1 MGRLQLYILIGLI
14 LLVTKLDISNNHVRK
29 HGIHGRK
36 ERNIEK
42 LFVLMEIGYYNM
54 MKLSHLWGGYNY
66 IY

>member
-1 MGRLQLYILIGLI
+1 MNYAFIG
-14 LLVTKLDISNNHVRK
+14 VTVRK

-42 LFVLMEIGYYNM
+42 LFVLMEIGYYKM
-54 MKLSHLWGGYNY
+54 RKLSHLWGGYNY